1 MRTNRIIP
9 IILICFSSLWSL
21 AQETWSLEKC
31 IAYADSGNLNLQ
43 HKKADLLIAEIQYKQ
58 SKLNVLPTLNAGGTH
73 GYNWGQS
80 IDPFTNQF
88 ATDRV
93 RTNNLYVGSSWSIFS
108 GLQNYYLI
116 QQNNISHQVTEQEIE
131 IQRRNLKIDITAAY
145 MQIVLNHYLIEA
157 AEKQLAYAIESEN
170 IAKDRLKGGY
180 ATHYEVLSMTSQLIK
195 DSTTLIQAQNN
206 KEYSLLLLKQ
216 LLNYQEEIQ
225 VEISEIEKLETIPA
239 EINKE
244 SFSENPEYKLA
255 LSRIDLQDF
264 QLKTAKARLL
274 PNLSINSSIG
284 SGYSGNSKTLV
295 GSEFLPKPFEVQ
307 MRENFYQ
314 SAVLTL
320 NIPIFNNGRVHS
332 EIKIAEAEL
341 TKTRLEQEIMVQDL
355 RNQLEKLENEI
366 TNEQLNSKAL
376 QRALQA
382 SEEQFKAATEQYN
395 SGTINVQN
403 YLELRSDLFKTQADY
418 YTSLITLRFKEKMLK
433 TLYER

>member
-1 MRTNRIIP
+1 MRTNHIIP
-9 IILICFSSLWSL
+9 IILICFSSFWSL
-21 AQETWSLEKC
+21 AQETWSLERC

-43 HKKADLLIAEIQYKQ
+43 HKKVDLLIAEIQFKQ

-108 GLQNYYLI
+108 GLQNYYLK
-116 QQNNISHQVTEQEIE
+116 QQNNLSYQVTEQEIE
-131 IQRRNLKIDITAAY
+131 IQHRNLKIDITAAY

-157 AEKQLAYAIESEN
+157 AEKQLGYAVKSEN
-170 IAKDRLKGGY
+170 IAKERLAGGY

-195 DSTTLIQAQNN
+195 DSTILIQAQNN

-216 LLNYQEEIQ
+216 FLNYQEELHL
-225 VEISEIEKLETIPA
+225 EIGKIDALEIGQA

-244 SFSENPEYKLA
+244 GFSENPEYKLA
-255 LSRIDLQDF
+255 LSRIDLQGF

-295 GSEFLPKPFEVQ
+295 GSEYLPKPFEVQ

-341 TKTRLEQEIMVQDL
+341 TKTKLEQEIMVQDL

-366 TNEQLNSKAL
+366 TNEKLNTKTL
-376 QRALQA
+376 NRALQA
-382 SEEQFKAATEQYN
+382 SEKQFEAATEQYN

-403 YLELRSDLFKTQADY
+403 YLELRSSLFKTQADY

-433 TLYER
+433 ALYER

>member
-170 IAKDRLKGGY
+170 IAKERLKGGY

-225 VEISEIEKLETIPA
+225 V

-295 GSEFLPKPFEVQ
+295 GNEFLPKPFEVQ

-433 TLYER
+433 T

>member
-225 VEISEIEKLETIPA
+225 IEISEIEKLDKVTA

-341 TKTRLEQEIMVQDL
+341 TKTMLEQEIMVQDL

-403 YLELRSDLFKTQADY
+403 YLELRSNLFKTQADY

-433 TLYER
+433 AIYE

>member
-225 VEISEIEKLETIPA
+225 IEISEIEKLDKVPA

>member
-1 MRTNRIIP
+1 MKIKTVIHIA
-9 IILICFSSLWSL
+9 LLWLSLFSVN
-21 AQETWSLEKC
+21 AQEKWTLEKC
-31 IAYADSGNLNLQ
+31 LSFADSSNLNLKT
-43 HKKADLLIAEIQYKQ
+43 KKVDLLIAEIQQKQ
-58 SKLNVLPTLNAGGTH
+58 SKLNILPTINAGGTH

-225 VEISEIEKLETIPA
+225 IEISEIEKLDKVPA

-307 MRENFYQ
+307 M
-314 SAVLTL
+314 
-320 NIPIFNNGRVHS
+320 
-332 EIKIAEAEL
+332 
-341 TKTRLEQEIMVQDL
+341 
-355 RNQLEKLENEI
+355 
-366 TNEQLNSKAL
+366 
-376 QRALQA
+376 
-382 SEEQFKAATEQYN
+382 
-395 SGTINVQN
+395 
-403 YLELRSDLFKTQADY
+403 
-418 YTSLITLRFKEKMLK
+418 
-433 TLYER
+433 

>member
-88 ATDRV
+88 ATERV

-341 TKTRLEQEIMVQDL
+341 TKTMLEQEIMVQDL

-433 TLYER
+433 TLYEK

>member
-170 IAKDRLKGGY
+170 IAKERLKGGY

-225 VEISEIEKLETIPA
+225 VEISEIEKLETIPV

-255 LSRIDLQDF
+255 LSRIDLDR
-264 QLKTAKARLL
+264 KSTRL
-274 PNLSINSSIG
+274 NSSHVRI
-284 SGYSGNSKTLV
+284 SY
-295 GSEFLPKPFEVQ
+295 
-307 MRENFYQ
+307 
-314 SAVLTL
+314 AVFCLKKKKKKKK
-320 NIPIFNNGRVHS
+320 N
-332 EIKIAEAEL
+332 
-341 TKTRLEQEIMVQDL
+341 
-355 RNQLEKLENEI
+355 KLKKYKN
-366 TNEQLNSKAL
+366 T
-376 QRALQA
+376 
-382 SEEQFKAATEQYN
+382 T
-395 SGTINVQN
+395 
-403 YLELRSDLFKTQADY
+403 
-418 YTSLITLRFKEKMLK
+418 
-433 TLYER
+433 